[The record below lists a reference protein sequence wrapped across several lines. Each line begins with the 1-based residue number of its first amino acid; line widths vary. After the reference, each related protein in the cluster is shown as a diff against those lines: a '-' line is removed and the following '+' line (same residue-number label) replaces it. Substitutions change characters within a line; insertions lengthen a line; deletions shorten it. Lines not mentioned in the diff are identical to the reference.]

1 MFFFLLNLFSP
12 CERKIFAI
20 CDELYRKIA
29 PQSDTVNIEYVEN
42 MKPID
47 KFTYIH
53 SFSMDLLQQ
62 MDTIPC
68 DILKSSIKSTRVN
81 RKLLIEQSKK
91 SMVKQKRF
99 ELLKKQLLNQFTPA
113 SRFKR
118 VTVTTKKTAA

>member
-1 MFFFLLNLFSP
+1 MLSP
-12 CERKIFAI
+12 CERKVFAI
-20 CDELYRKIA
+20 CDELYRKIT
-29 PQSDTVNIEYVEN
+29 PQSDIVNIEYVKN

-62 MDTIPC
+62 MDTIPWE
-68 DILKSSIKSTRVN
+68 ILKSSIKSTRAK

-99 ELLKKQLLNQFTPA
+99 DLLKKQLLNQFTPA

-118 VTVTTKKTAA
+118 VTVTTKKTDL